1 MLNRQNHTH
10 THLLEGEYT
19 LHAPPAP
26 RSALCGRLDT
36 SSLMSHQPCSAVRN
50 THTHTH
56 LPEGEY
62 TPRAPPAPRSAL
74 CGRLDTGEYA
84 REGVEAAERWG
95 VRLRLLPG
103 EDRARSSSMRSRSRL
118 ARTYLQC
125 VCVCVCVCVYL
136 QRRHVFAKERWG
148 GRGCVPQSF
157 TVRVLYIMYYI
168 CFYMYYICFYMLL
181 LYMSA
186 CVRALARGLRFEV
199 VKCLM

>member
-1 MLNRQNHTH
+1 MPPL
-10 THLLEGEYT
+10 
-19 LHAPPAP
+19 LHALRCAGGWTPGSTRGRGLKRLSVGALGCGCFQERIEHARAACGPAH
-26 RSALCGRLDT
+26 A
-36 SSLMSHQPCSAVRN
+36 
-50 THTHTH
+50 
-56 LPEGEY
+56 
-62 TPRAPPAPRSAL
+62 
-74 CGRLDTGEYA
+74 
-84 REGVEAAERWG
+84 W
-95 VRLRLLPG
+95 
-103 EDRARSSSMRSRSRL
+103 RARTCS
-118 ARTYLQC
+118 

>member
-50 THTHTH
+50 TLTHTH

-125 VCVCVCVCVYL
+125 VCVCVCVCVPAEASRFR
-136 QRRHVFAKERWG
+136 QRKVG
-148 GRGCVPQSF
+148 GTR
-157 TVRVLYIMYYI
+157 VRATELHCACIIYYVLYMFLYV
-168 CFYMYYICFYMLL
+168 
-181 LYMSA
+181 LYMFLYVIIIYE
-186 CVRALARGLRFEV
+186 CVRACTCTGLAF
-199 VKCLM
+199 